1 MKKTLLLTLEFP
13 PDIGGISTYYKNLCE
28 ELPPQDLY
36 VLAPEKE
43 GCECYDKEKLFTVYR
58 REFYSKTPLWPKWA
72 GILRTV
78 IPIIRKENVQNIL
91 VGNILPLGYIAYLV
105 KMKYKIPYFIFTH
118 GMDVAILHGRKKFF
132 AGQIFQNSDGVFSNT
147 HFTKHSVENYGYP
160 PEKITTVY
168 PCPDVISH
176 APPAEIARLK
186 KLYNLYNK
194 KILLIV
200 GRIVERKGHDMVIR
214 SLPKILQKFSD
225 TLFVIVGEG
234 IYKQNLKQLVKDL
247 QLENHVLFTGKLSKI
262 ELSAMYELCDIFV
275 MPARQLYDYD
285 VEGFGTV
292 YLEANYFGKPVIGGK
307 SGGVN
312 EAVLDGKTGLLVDP
326 QNSKDFITAVFTL
339 LENPDFA
346 HRLGYQGMDRVH
358 SQFHWNNQAEKIK
371 SVLG

>member
-13 PDIGGISTYYKNLCE
+13 PDIGGVSTYYKNLCE
-28 ELPPQDLY
+28 ELPPKDLC

-43 GCECYDKEKLFTVYR
+43 GCKSYDKEKLFTIYR
-58 REFYSKTPLWPKWA
+58 REFYSKTFFWPKWA
-72 GILRTV
+72 GLLRTV
-78 IPIIRKENVQNIL
+78 FPIIKKENVQNIL

-105 KMKYKIPYFIFTH
+105 KMKYKIPYLIFTH
-118 GMDVAILHGRKKFF
+118 GMDIAMLRGRKRFF
-132 AGQIFQNSDGVFSNT
+132 AKQIFQNTNGVFSNT
-147 HFTKHSVENYGYP
+147 HFTKHIVEGYGYP
-160 PEKITTVY
+160 HEQITTVY
-168 PCPDVISH
+168 PCPDTIPH
-176 APPAEIARLK
+176 APPNEIVRLK

-194 KILLIV
+194 KILLTV
-200 GRIVERKGHDMVIR
+200 GRLVERKGHDVVIR

-234 IYKQNLKQLVKDL
+234 EYRQNLEQLVKDL
-247 QLENHVLFTGKLSKI
+247 QLEDHVLFTGNLSRI
-262 ELSAMYELCDIFV
+262 ELSTMYELCDIFV

-307 SGGVN
+307 SGGVS
-312 EAVLDGKTGLLVDP
+312 EAVLDGKTGLLIDP
-326 QNSKDFITAVFTL
+326 QNSNDFVMAVFTL

-358 SQFHWNNQAEKIK
+358 SQFHWNRQAEKIK
-371 SVLG
+371 SVLE